1 MANLFFDVLPDEIRQ
16 EIYGIRLSD
25 ALKRNYYRRVAQK
38 VALAK
43 IVMKTEMNYDLSYP
57 QAFQQNSMPYFNPV
71 NSNVRYLAER
81 CSQVITNSDDRIWW
95 ISQLIRP
102 IEQGLIIQ
110 EIIAASWPPDFKLG
124 PYANENHRRTEYAVD
139 HLIEKFGCRR
149 NPNRQSS
156 LS

>member
-43 IVMKTEMNYDLSYP
+43 IVMKTEMNYDLVFYDLG
-57 QAFQQNSMPYFNPV
+57 QNSMPYFNPV

-110 EIIAASWPPDFKLG
+110 EIIGLSWPPEW

>member
-1 MANLFFDVLPDEIRQ
+1 MANFFFDFLPAEIRQ

-38 VALAK
+38 IALAK
-43 IVMKTEMNYDLSYP
+43 IVMKTEMYYDLIFYN
-57 QAFQQNSMPYFNPV
+57 FGQNSMPYFNPV

-81 CSQVITNSDDRIWW
+81 CSKVITNSDDRIWW
-95 ISQLIRP
+95 ICRLIRP
-102 IEQGLIIQ
+102 IEQGLIMQ
-110 EIIAASWPPDFKLG
+110 EIVAASWPPDLKLG

-139 HLIEKFGCRR
+139 HMIEILGCRR
-149 NPNRQSS
+149 NPNRRSS

>member
-1 MANLFFDVLPDEIRQ
+1 MANLFFDVLPAEIRQ
-16 EIYGIRLSD
+16 QIYGIRLSD
-25 ALKRNYYRRVAQK
+25 GLKKNYYQRVAQK

-43 IVMKTEMNYDLSYP
+43 IVMKIEMDYDLI
-57 QAFQQNSMPYFNPV
+57 FNDNGDISMTYFNPV

-81 CSQVITNSDDRIWW
+81 CSEVITNSDDRIWW

-110 EIIAASWPPDFKLG
+110 EILAASYPAELKLG
-124 PYANENHRRTEYAVD
+124 PFANENYMRTEYAVD
-139 HLIEKFGCRR
+139 HLIKIFGCRR
-149 NPNRQSS
+149 NPNRRSS